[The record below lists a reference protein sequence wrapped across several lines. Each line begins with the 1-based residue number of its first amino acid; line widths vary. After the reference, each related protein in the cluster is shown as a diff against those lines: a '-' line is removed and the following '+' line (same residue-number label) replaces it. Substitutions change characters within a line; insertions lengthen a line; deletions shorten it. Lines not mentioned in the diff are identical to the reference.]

1 MKKFFKKPFNI
12 VSLAL
17 AVLGLV
23 GMIVILCV
31 PHGGTYKST
40 DEVNGTKVTYYYEFK
55 GNDMYMNIKTD
66 GKFEYEG
73 EGKKIAEN
81 VEFKGG
87 KAYLAGVELFKINAF
102 RIAPEL
108 ADETMTCTA
117 SVVFFIIAGAMF
129 LVGAAGTVYALAFK
143 KKK

>member
-31 PHGGTYKST
+31 PHGGTYKKTEEVDGSKIT
-40 DEVNGTKVTYYYEFK
+40 GYYMLKGDEV
-55 GNDMYMNIKTD
+55 YMNIKTE

-73 EGKKIAEN
+73 DGYKVLSN
-81 VEFKGG
+81 VEYKGG
-87 KAYLAGVELFKINAF
+87 KAYVAGVEVFEVNAF
-102 RIAPEL
+102 RIVV
-108 ADETMTCTA
+108 ADESMTCAA
-117 SVVFFIIAGAMF
+117 SVAFFIIAGVMF
-129 LVGAAGTVYALAFK
+129 LAGAAGTVVGVLK

>member
-12 VSLAL
+12 VSLVL

-31 PHGGTYKST
+31 PHGGTYKKTEEVDGSKVT
-40 DEVNGTKVTYYYEFK
+40 GYYMLKGDEVYVNL
-55 GNDMYMNIKTD
+55 KTE

-73 EGKKIAEN
+73 DGQKILSG
-81 VEFKGG
+81 VEYKGG
-87 KAYLAGVELFKINAF
+87 KAYVLGVEAFEVNAF
-102 RIAPEL
+102 RIVV
-108 ADETMTCTA
+108 ADETLTCTA
-117 SVVFFIIAGAMF
+117 SVVFFIIAGVMF